1 MENARFADTVSER
14 IAHRTTPWNKGKL
27 TGARCGRGD
36 ERRRRRASG
45 GPSGRLS
52 NPLPPRLDDF
62 RLAFM
67 FGQVARAG
75 AVRWNAEQFA
85 RLRPLDDLWYAGA
98 ATKLREERRKRSG
111 RAVVE
116 PRMLAFLAHLA
127 AIGLLTM
134 KGLVEQLDD
143 PLVFSDEQLIE
154 GFARVFEAAASA

>member
-85 RLRPLDDLWYAGA
+85 RLRPLDDLWYAA
-98 ATKLREERRKRSG
+98 QPPSFARSAG
-111 RAVVE
+111 SVRAVR
-116 PRMLAFLAHLA
+116 PSNLACWRFLR
-127 AIGLLTM
+127 ISRR
-134 KGLVEQLDD
+134 
-143 PLVFSDEQLIE
+143 SDSS
-154 GFARVFEAAASA
+154 R

>member
-1 MENARFADTVSER
+1 MEKRKTDRSEMRSRRRTTAPARF
-14 IAHRTTPWNKGKL
+14 
-27 TGARCGRGD
+27 GR
-36 ERRRRRASG
+36 S
-45 GPSGRLS
+45 SGRLS

-111 RAVVE
+111 RAAVE